1 MVYLSVFMNRVV
13 FYVSWF
19 LLPSLLAGC
28 FSTND
33 QRIPGEK
40 NIVEIELKY
49 ASGFSITQ
57 QDDYTILTVHRPY
70 QEAQQPLIYVLYP
83 KGTNKPE
90 IPGDAYIQIP
100 IEHIVCTSTTHIP
113 LLDYLGVSDALA
125 GFPTL
130 DYISSKPMRER
141 IDKGEIME
149 LGTDAAINLEK
160 LISLAP
166 DLVMAYSM
174 TSDFGQ
180 FNRMKDAD
188 IDVVINAEY
197 LEEHPLGRAEWIK
210 FMGVLFDRSTEAD
223 SVFSL
228 IEESYNSTKALTK
241 NISNRPTVMSG
252 IVYGDSWFL
261 PGGQNY
267 AAKLFKDA
275 GLAYIWAHDST
286 SGFMPLSFET
296 VYDIAGKS
304 DLWIGVGSYN
314 SLTEIDDADNRY
326 TEFHPFELSQVYS
339 FNKRMGAKGGS
350 EYLELGYL
358 RPDLILKDLVKIGHE
373 DLLPAHELYFF
384 FQLPEE

>member
-1 MVYLSVFMNRVV
+1 MNRVV
-13 FYVSWF
+13 FYGPWI
-19 LLPSLLAGC
+19 LLPTLLAGC
-28 FSTND
+28 LSSAD
-33 QRIPGEK
+33 QRISGE
-40 NIVEIELKY
+40 NNVTEIELKY
-49 ASGFSITQ
+49 ASGFSIAQ
-57 QDDYTILTVHRPY
+57 QDDITILTVHRPY
-70 QEAQQPLIYVLYP
+70 QEAQKPLIYVLYP
-83 KGTNKPE
+83 TGADKPE
-90 IPGDAYIQIP
+90 IPGDAYIQTP

-130 DYISSKPMRER
+130 DYISSEPMRER

-166 DLVMAYSM
+166 DLVMAYTM
-174 TSDFGQ
+174 TSDYGQ
-180 FNRMKDAD
+180 FNRMKAAD

-210 FMGVLFDRSTEAD
+210 FAGALFDRSATAD
-223 SVFSL
+223 SVFL
-228 IEESYNSTKALTK
+228 MIEEAYNATKMLTE

-275 GLAYIWAHDST
+275 GLAYIWEQDSS
-286 SGFMPLSFET
+286 SGFIPLSFES
-296 VYDIAGKS
+296 VYDIAGTS

-314 SLTEIDDADNRY
+314 SLAEINDVDNRY
-326 TEFHPFELSQVYS
+326 SEFNPFKSRQVYS
-339 FNKRMGAKGGS
+339 YNKRMGAKGGS

-358 RPDLILKDLVKIGHE
+358 RPDLILKDLVKIGHK
-373 DLLPAHELYFF
+373 DLLPNHDLFFF
-384 FQLPEE
+384 FQLPDL